1 MEIIYLLL
9 LVNVILQQ
17 VMLVVLLRLLY
28 RLRLV
33 DILDF
38 ATI

>member
-1 MEIIYLLL
+1 MEIINLLL

-28 RLRLV
+28 WLRFV
-33 DILDF
+33 DFLDL